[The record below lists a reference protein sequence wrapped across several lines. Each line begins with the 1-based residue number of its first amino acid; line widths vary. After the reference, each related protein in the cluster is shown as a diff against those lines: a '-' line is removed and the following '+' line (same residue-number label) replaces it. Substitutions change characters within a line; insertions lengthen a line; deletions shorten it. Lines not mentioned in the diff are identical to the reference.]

1 MTAPAFVAMLAPNFR
16 NHRSKVTAMNLGFV
30 TLLLVCQLIGETLAR
45 LLALNL
51 PGPVIGMVVL
61 FAGLIV
67 RGHVPDGLRTTASG
81 LLNNLSLLFV
91 PAGVGVVTHLSLV
104 ADEWL
109 AITSALA
116 VSAVVT
122 IAVTALVMVGLS
134 RLTGDTPG
142 PDARKED

>member
-1 MTAPAFVAMLAPNFR
+1 
-16 NHRSKVTAMNLGFV
+16 MNLGFV
-30 TLLLVCQLIGETLAR
+30 TLLLVCQLIGETIAR
-45 LLALNL
+45 LLALDL
-51 PGPVIGMVVL
+51 PGPVIGMVIL

-67 RGHVPDGLRTTASG
+67 RGGVPDGLRTTASG
-81 LLNNLSLLFV
+81 FLNNLSLLFV

-122 IAVTALVMVGLS
+122 IAVTALVMVWLS
-134 RLTGDTPG
+134 RLTANEPG
-142 PDARKED
+142 PEARKED